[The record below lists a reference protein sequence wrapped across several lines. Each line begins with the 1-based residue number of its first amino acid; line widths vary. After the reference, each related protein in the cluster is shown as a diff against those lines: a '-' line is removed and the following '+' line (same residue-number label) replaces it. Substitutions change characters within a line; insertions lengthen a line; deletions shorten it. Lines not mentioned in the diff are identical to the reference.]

1 MDRLNPL
8 DAAFLDAEDADP
20 HANMAIAS
28 VAVLEGPPPSQE
40 VFASGIGT
48 VIAAIPRARQMV
60 RRVPWDLG
68 LPVWVDDPHFDPGY
82 HLRRTALPAP
92 GDDAALHALVGRIM
106 AQRLDRE
113 RPLWESWVI
122 EGLAGDRWAALTK
135 VHHCVADGVSGAQ
148 LLGMIFGAS
157 TVAPAETPYQEPEV
171 GPGGARLLLGALGD
185 LARYPVEQ
193 LGLLAGALRSPVR
206 LAGRMAGTARGF
218 AELLGVL
225 RPATPSSLTGPIGRA
240 RRYGVAR
247 ASLPAVTEVAKAR
260 GVTVNDVALAA
271 ISGALRTLL
280 LHRGE
285 RPDAHAV
292 RTLVPVSVRSAGDA
306 GVLDNR
312 VSLLLPFLPVDIED
326 PIDALTV
333 VHERLR
339 AAKASNEAE
348 AGASLTELAAHEPF
362 GPLSAAIR
370 LVTRLPQRNIITV
383 TTNVP
388 GPREPLYVLGRKM
401 IELLPYVP
409 IAVRL
414 RIGIAIVS
422 YCDNLTFGLTG
433 DYDSAPDLDL
443 LAEAIEKGIDELT
456 AATGR

>member
-1 MDRLNPL
+1 MNRLSPL
-8 DAAFLDAEDADP
+8 DTAFLDAEDADP
-20 HANMAIAS
+20 HVNMAIAS
-28 VAVLEGPPPSQE
+28 VAVMEGPPPSHAE
-40 VFASGIGT
+40 FTSGIGT
-48 VIAAIPRARQMV
+48 AIAAIPRSRQKV

-68 LPVWVDDPHFDPGY
+68 LPVWVDDPHFDLGY

-92 GDDAALHALVGRIM
+92 GDDAALDALIARIM
-106 AQRLDRE
+106 TQRLDRE

-157 TVAPAETPYQEPEV
+157 TAASGETPDLTPES
-171 GPGGARLLLGALGD
+171 GPGTAK
-185 LARYPVEQ
+185 
-193 LGLLAGALRSPVR
+193 LLAGALAGLVRYPIEQINLLTSALRSP
-206 LAGRMAGTARGF
+206 ARIASAIKGF
-218 AELLGVL
+218 AELAGVL
-225 RPATPSSLTGPIGRA
+225 RPATSSSLTGPIGRA
-240 RRYGVAR
+240 RRYSVAR
-247 ASLPAVTEVAKAR
+247 VSLPAVQEIAKAR
-260 GVTVNDVALAA
+260 GVTVNDVVLAA

-292 RTLVPVSVRSAGDA
+292 RTLVPVSVRAASDA
-306 GVLDNR
+306 NILDNR

-326 PIDALTV
+326 PVDALTV

-370 LVTRLPQRNIITV
+370 LAARLPQRSIITV

-414 RIGIAIVS
+414 RIGVAILS

-433 DYDSAPDLDL
+433 DYDSAPDLEL
-443 LAEAIEKGIDELT
+443 LAEAIEKGIEELS
-456 AATGR
+456 ARAER

>member
-1 MDRLNPL
+1 MDRLSPL

-20 HANMAIAS
+20 HANLAIAS
-28 VAVLEGPPPSQE
+28 VAVMEGPPPSHAE
-40 VFASGIGT
+40 FAAGIGT
-48 VIAAIPRARQMV
+48 VIAAIPRARQRV

-68 LPVWVDDPHFDPGY
+68 LPVWVDEAHFDLGY

-106 AQRLDRE
+106 TQRLDRE

-135 VHHCVADGVSGAQ
+135 VHHCMADGVSGAQ
-148 LLGMIFGAS
+148 LLGMIFGAGG
-157 TVAPAETPYQEPEV
+157 TGELAEQSPQP
-171 GPGGARLLLGALGD
+171 GPGRPRLLVDALAG

-193 LGLLAGALRSPVR
+193 LRVLAGALRSPSRIASTIGGV
-206 LAGRMAGTARGF
+206 AR
-218 AELLGVL
+218 LLGVL

-240 RRYGVAR
+240 RRYCVAR
-247 ASLPAVTEVAKAR
+247 ASLPAVQEIAKAR
-260 GVTVNDVALAA
+260 GVTINDVVLAA

-292 RTLVPVSVRSAGDA
+292 RTLVPVSVRTSSAA

-312 VSLLLPFLPVDIED
+312 VSLLLPFLPVDVED
-326 PIDALTV
+326 PVGALTV
-333 VHERLR
+333 VHNRLL
-339 AAKASNEAE
+339 AAKAGNEAE

-362 GPLSAAIR
+362 GPLSAGIR
-370 LVTRLPQRNIITV
+370 LAARLPQRNIVTV

-388 GPREPLYVLGRKM
+388 GPREPLHVLGRTM

-414 RIGIAIVS
+414 RIGIAILS
-422 YCDNLTFGLTG
+422 YCDSLTFGLTG
-433 DYDSAPDLDL
+433 DYDSAPDLEL
-443 LAEAIEKGIDELT
+443 LAEAIEDGIDELT
-456 AATGR
+456 ARAGQ